1 MHWNPYGSGVQIDI
15 LHVPD
20 CPNLEVARS
29 RVHTALARAR
39 IEAAI
44 RAVEVGSIDAA
55 VGAGMTGSPTILI
68 DGTDPFAQAHAD
80 PSVSCRLYRTEQGL
94 DGAPSVEQLTEA
106 VRAAAT
112 RTEQV
117 EEV

>member
-1 MHWNPYGSGVQIDI
+1 MQIDI

-29 RVHTALARAR
+29 RIHTALERAR

-44 RAVEVGSIDAA
+44 REVEVGSIDAA
-55 VGAGMTGSPTILI
+55 VRSDMSGSPTILI
-68 DGTDPFAQAHAD
+68 DGTDPFAQAHGE
-80 PSVSCRLYRTEQGL
+80 PSVSCRLFRTEQGL
-94 DGAPSVEQLTEA
+94 KGAPSVEQLTEA

-112 RTEQV
+112 RTERV
-117 EEV
+117 EEA